1 MQNEKLEEGEWLSAL
16 ADGQLQGDEF
26 ARAMAA
32 VAASDEA
39 RSRWHAYHVAG
50 DVLRCADFADC
61 GGDRNFVARLRTRLV
76 VLDGQDG
83 VAEPGR
89 NPDQAAL
96 LMPERQPQAPRL
108 ADSANDA
115 VVRWKWL
122 ATAAS
127 VAAVATMGWHLSQTG
142 GIGSAQLA
150 SAPAANGV
158 VAATSAQPS
167 TEEPPRMLRDPRLDE
182 LLAAHRQLGGTSA
195 LQMPAGFLRNAT
207 FDQPAR

>member
-1 MQNEKLEEGEWLSAL
+1 MQNEEMEDGDWLSAL
-16 ADGQLQGDEF
+16 ADGQLQGEDF

-50 DVLRCADFADC
+50 DVLRRADLGDC
-61 GGDRNFVARLRTRLV
+61 RGDLSFVTRLRTRMALTDALERVTV
-76 VLDGQDG
+76 VGWSSGEAVPTPLAQEH
-83 VAEPGR
+83 VAVVV
-89 NPDQAAL
+89 
-96 LMPERQPQAPRL
+96 
-108 ADSANDA
+108 DSANDA

-122 ATAAS
+122 AAAAS
-127 VAAVATMGWHLSQTG
+127 VAAVVTMGWHLSQ
-142 GIGSAQLA
+142 IGPGEPPQLA
-150 SAPAANGV
+150 SSAAGSN
-158 VAATSAQPS
+158 VAAATVAQPS

>member
-1 MQNEKLEEGEWLSAL
+1 MKNEEMEDGEWLSAL
-16 ADGQLQGDEF
+16 ADGQLQGEEF

-50 DVLRCADFADC
+50 DVLRCPDLGDC
-61 GGDRNFVARLRTRLV
+61 QGDLGFMTRLRTRLALTEELERV
-76 VLDGQDG
+76 AIVGG
-83 VAEPGR
+83 VSGE
-89 NPDQAAL
+89 AAS
-96 LMPERQPQAPRL
+96 MPLVQRHPAV
-108 ADSANDA
+108 AVDSANDA

-122 ATAAS
+122 AAAAS

-142 GIGSAQLA
+142 SDGAAQLA
-150 SAPAANGV
+150 SGSVGNGA
-158 VAATSAQPS
+158 VATTVAQPS

-195 LQMPAGFLRNAT
+195 LQMPSGFLRNAT
-207 FDQPAR
+207 FDQPTR